1 MSQYYPPFR
10 ALVPVPRKPSNPIER
25 AFAKYNGAFTVSMH
39 AIEQMWER
47 VPGLNSQIE
56 LPLLRTGSHVM
67 GQWLAKRVL
76 AGSVTKVKH
85 LAQTT
90 YDVLGPESEAV
101 YRVVEAS
108 DSLLLI
114 TVLDRPKNETRGE
127 DPNIFRGLVD
137 DLQKEVA

>member
-1 MSQYYPPFR
+1 
-10 ALVPVPRKPSNPIER
+10 
-25 AFAKYNGAFTVSMH
+25 MH

-56 LPLLRTGSHVM
+56 LPLLRTGSHVI
-67 GQWLAKRVL
+67 GQWLVKRVL

-90 YDVLGPESEAV
+90 YDVLGTETEAV
-101 YRVVEAS
+101 YRVVEAA

-127 DPNIFRGLVD
+127 DLNIFRGLVD